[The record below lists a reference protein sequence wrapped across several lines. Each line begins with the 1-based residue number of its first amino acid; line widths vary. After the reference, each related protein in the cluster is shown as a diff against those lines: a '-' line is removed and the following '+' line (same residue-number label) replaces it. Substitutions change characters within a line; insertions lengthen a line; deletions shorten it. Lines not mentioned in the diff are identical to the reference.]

1 MIDFKRIELNEEIT
15 SNANTCYRIL
25 ASDGI
30 QSLLNSDSDIELVF
44 SFLIYY
50 FERYEEYEKCAY
62 LKKMYDAVVFLKL
75 KQVTS

>member
-30 QSLLNSDSDIELVF
+30 QSLLNADTDIELVF
-44 SFLIYY
+44 FFLIYY
-50 FERYEEYEKCAY
+50 FERNEEYEKCAY
-62 LKKMYDAVVFLKL
+62 LKKMHDAVVFLKL
-75 KQVTS
+75 KQVTN

>member
-1 MIDFKRIELNEEIT
+1 MIDFKKIKLNEEIT

-25 ASDGI
+25 ASDGV

-50 FERYEEYEKCAY
+50 FERNEEYEKCAY

-75 KQVTS
+75 KQVTN